1 MALTKEC
8 IPILHQMEQVSTDEH
23 VGSLAETVLESLK
36 GHPEAEARVKEV
48 RDQTKAEKKK
58 LAMAMRAKQLKAF
71 GLKANDQG
79 QVKAADSLL
88 QQFVDL
94 AEESGLCCN
103 ICREGYKFQPNKVLA
118 IYTYTRPCSVD
129 DGKDNQKFSLIF
141 FFKRKLFSRKNP
153 NFFKISDF

>member
-1 MALTKEC
+1 MPKIIFLSKKSCSLGIILILTPKYKN
-8 IPILHQMEQVSTDEH
+8 IVFFLT
-23 VGSLAETVLESLK
+23 L
-36 GHPEAEARVKEV
+36 GHPEAEAKVKEV

-79 QVKAADSLL
+79 QVKADNSLL
-88 QQFVDL
+88 KQFVSI

-118 IYTYTRPCSVD
+118 IYTFTRLVL
-129 DGKDNQKFSLIF
+129 N
-141 FFKRKLFSRKNP
+141 KRHNREPSG
-153 NFFKISDF
+153 I

>member
-129 DGKDNQKFSLIF
+129 DGKNNFHSLF
-141 FFKRKLFSRKNP
+141 FLKKNCFHGKIPNLFL
-153 NFFKISDF
+153 ISDF

>member
-1 MALTKEC
+1 MLGDFFEWRVLFKNIKWFKDYIICFFT
-8 IPILHQMEQVSTDEH
+8 P
-23 VGSLAETVLESLK
+23 AEAVLESLK

-129 DGKDNQKFSLIF
+129 EGEVSPPGLPGTVVVI
-141 FFKRKLFSRKNP
+141 
-153 NFFKISDF
+153 

>member
-1 MALTKEC
+1 MAYFRALTGLATKHSPTQMALVKAC

-23 VGSLAETVLESLK
+23 VGSLAEAVLESLK
-36 GHPEAEARVKEV
+36 GHPEAEAKVKEV
-48 RDQTKAEKKK
+48 RNQTKAEKKK

-94 AEESGLCCN
+94 AEESGLCCT
-103 ICREGYKFQPNKVLA
+103 ICREGYKFQPNKV
-118 IYTYTRPCSVD
+118 REK
-129 DGKDNQKFSLIF
+129 G
-141 FFKRKLFSRKNP
+141 
-153 NFFKISDF
+153 